1 MSEWHDAPEDWSSP
15 PSRPATAQPAEHPV
29 TVEDVEAAE
38 MNPWADRTQQQQQNH
53 NEPTKTETV
62 LVDNNLPN
70 TIPFDTANV
79 STENLETPPLVFADL
94 DVGNESIHDGN
105 TDPWGVPIAPFRPQ
119 PIESIA
125 STTPSSQQMQSD
137 APNSMVF
144 WKKFKGP
151 FLPSEAISIGRD
163 TDGSSLFATRAPWKG
178 GLHVGKGRNNGGC
191 YISWGGKEV
200 LLGHE
205 AEYEVLCGVAEGIEW
220 IPQNGLVSAG
230 LVSGDRLIEGG
241 HEENG
246 TPLFIGFCETYFHGT
261 QVGKCGPHISG
272 VNYPYAGKE
281 CNVKQYKIAA
291 YARVLEMDDTT
302 TDDPSIVESESTAQY
317 STEALSSGAPIVYW
331 RAASKTLPHDAIRLG
346 RDIDGTPLYAG
357 RAKVSG
363 GGVQVGKIRGGEACY
378 IPYGGRELTFKKG
391 FEVLCGDSRVI
402 DLEEVEGKI
411 PLMKIADL
419 KPIEAGSEANG
430 MPLYIAIHEAFGTI
444 QIGKCSPSLPG
455 CHFSYNG
462 KEHIGAKFRMV
473 VYH

>member
-15 PSRPATAQPAEHPV
+15 PSRPATVQPVEQPV
-29 TVEDVEAAE
+29 TADDVQEAE
-38 MNPWADRTQQQQQNH
+38 LNPWADPTQQQQQQQQQNH
-53 NEPTKTETV
+53 NEPTKTETNQT
-62 LVDNNLPN
+62 DSPSNS
-70 TIPFDTANV
+70 IHTAHV
-79 STENLETPPLVFADL
+79 STENFDTPPLVFADL
-94 DVGNESIHDGN
+94 DGGNNDGS
-105 TDPWGVPIAPFRPQ
+105 TDPWGAPVAPFRPQ

-125 STTPSSQQMQSD
+125 SSTPYQELRDM
-137 APNSMVF
+137 PNSMTY

-151 FLPSEAISIGRD
+151 FLPSEAIPIGRD

-191 YISWGGKEV
+191 YISWGGKEI

-205 AEYEVLCGVAEGIEW
+205 AEYEVLCGLAEAIEW

-230 LVSGDRLIEGG
+230 LVSGNRLIQGG

-246 TPLFIGFCETYFHGT
+246 TPLFVGFCETYFHGT

-272 VNYPYAGKE
+272 VNYPYGGKE
-281 CNVKQYKIAA
+281 CNSKQYKIAA

-302 TDDPSIVESESTAQY
+302 DASLVDSESAAEI
-317 STEALSSGAPIVYW
+317 STESISSGAPIVYW
-331 RAASKTLPHDAIRLG
+331 RAGSKTLPHDAIRLG
-346 RDIDGTPLYAG
+346 RDVDGTPLYAG
-357 RAKVSG
+357 RAKVKG

-391 FEVLCGDSRVI
+391 FEVFCGDSRVI

-430 MPLYIAIHEAFGTI
+430 MPLYIGIHEAFGTI

-462 KEHIGAKFRMV
+462 KEHVGAKFRMV